1 LPFARALG
9 ESASTRTDRLLQIRR
24 TGVDKAG
31 VMFENTMTGSLN
43 DDPRKLSALIERV
56 CDLAL
61 AHSVPSVIAG
71 LAAKEGD
78 LVFPEYVNF
87 LQAALR
93 VEDGIFRMTRERA
106 VVHLADVDAATASAV
121 LERLTTDFC
130 DEFPSMS
137 RPDYE
142 LRLYEVEPSTGRVRV
157 KDVLTEIFAARTLH

>member
-1 LPFARALG
+1 
-9 ESASTRTDRLLQIRR
+9 
-24 TGVDKAG
+24 
-31 VMFENTMTGSLN
+31 MFESQMTGSLN

-61 AHSVPSVIAG
+61 SHSIPSVVAG
-71 LAAKEGD
+71 LAASEGD

-106 VVHLADVDAATASAV
+106 VIHLADVDAGRANEV
-121 LERLTTDFC
+121 LERLATDFC

-137 RPDYE
+137 RPSFE
-142 LRLYEVEPSTGRVRV
+142 LRLYEVKPNAGRLRV
-157 KDVLTEIFAARTLH
+157 KDVLTEIFAPRVLH